1 MRGKNMKITLK
12 DFVTVFEQDLNKIKL
27 NQKKKKQ
34 VLEEGFSWYK
44 WGRKNKKNEI
54 EKKLVKLLADNK

>member
-1 MRGKNMKITLK
+1 MKITLK

-27 NQKKKKQ
+27 NPKQKKQ
-34 VLEEGFSWYK
+34 VLEEGFNWYK